1 MEEVLKKTGAVPTPT
16 PLPTVLPEPVPIY
29 HVSGAG
35 DTGNRALWVVCVL
48 MGLSSLAFYAMAARV
63 PVQKRLFHV
72 LTAFITT
79 IAFISYLAMAS
90 GDGVSLFTYKTEVPK
105 HNLAHHIYQREIYWA
120 RYVDWSLT
128 TPLLLLDLSFLAGLN
143 GASMLIAI
151 FADVTMCLT
160 GLFAAF
166 GSGDGQKWGYYTV
179 ACIAYLVI
187 VYQLGFN
194 GRTAVANKDQKT
206 KVFFSL
212 IAGYTLVLWTAYPI
226 VWGIS
231 DGARLANV
239 DAEIVAYS
247 VLDILA
253 KPVFGFWLL
262 TTHDAMSR
270 SSISVDGFWANGIA
284 SEGAIRVGDDA

>member
-120 RYVDWSLT
+120 RYVD
-128 TPLLLLDLSFLAGLN
+128 
-143 GASMLIAI
+143 
-151 FADVTMCLT
+151 V
-160 GLFAAF
+160 
-166 GSGDGQKWGYYTV
+166 
-179 ACIAYLVI
+179 CIL
-187 VYQLGFN
+187 
-194 GRTAVANKDQKT
+194 
-206 KVFFSL
+206 
-212 IAGYTLVLWTAYPI
+212 
-226 VWGIS
+226 
-231 DGARLANV
+231 
-239 DAEIVAYS
+239 
-247 VLDILA
+247 
-253 KPVFGFWLL
+253 
-262 TTHDAMSR
+262 
-270 SSISVDGFWANGIA
+270 
-284 SEGAIRVGDDA
+284 

>member
-1 MEEVLKKTGAVPTPT
+1 MEEVLKKTGTLPTPT
-16 PLPTVLPEPVPIY
+16 PLPTVVPEPVLVY

-48 MGLSSLAFYAMAARV
+48 MGLSSLAFYAMAMRV

-79 IAFISYLAMAS
+79 IAFISYMAMAC
-90 GDGVSLFTYKTEVPK
+90 GDGISLSTYKVEVPK

-120 RYVDWSLT
+120 RYIDWSLT

-143 GASMLIAI
+143 GASMLVAI

-160 GLFAAF
+160 GLFAAL
-166 GSGDGQKWGYYTV
+166 SEADGPKWGYYTV

-194 GRTAVANKDQKT
+194 GRTAVANKDNKT

-270 SSISVDGFWANGIA
+270 GSISIDGFWANGIA
-284 SEGAIRVGDDA
+284 AEGAIRVGDDA

>member
-1 MEEVLKKTGAVPTPT
+1 MPPLSGYIIKFNNEKADVPCLTHTP
-16 PLPTVLPEPVPIY
+16 
-29 HVSGAG
+29 
-35 DTGNRALWVVCVL
+35 
-48 MGLSSLAFYAMAARV
+48 
-63 PVQKRLFHV
+63 Q
-72 LTAFITT
+72 
-79 IAFISYLAMAS
+79 
-90 GDGVSLFTYKTEVPK
+90 
-105 HNLAHHIYQREIYWA
+105 
-120 RYVDWSLT
+120 WSLT

-212 IAGYTLVLWTAYPI
+212 IAGYTLVLWTAYPMYVTI
-226 VWGIS
+226 TIHPPLLINDTTSHVLPGGGFRGWNNS
-231 DGARLANV
+231 NTNSLAVSGASATARV
-239 DAEIVAYS
+239 S
-247 VLDILA
+247 
-253 KPVFGFWLL
+253 P
-262 TTHDAMSR
+262 MSTPR
-270 SSISVDGFWANGIA
+270 SSPTA
-284 SEGAIRVGDDA
+284 SSTSSPSPSSASGC